1 MKEEKITFYNCDFC
15 NKKFN
20 RKDEA
25 LSCEKQHK
33 KERDFDNMKTFELKQ
48 SHLDLLK
55 ETSIGWNDC
64 EFGAPEIDP
73 KRPYGNSDGV
83 NDVAEALGI
92 KKTKDNVEGYDK
104 EEAKE
109 YDDKADYLNDLEWSD
124 KTYDYLMDIHKE
136 TQIALQI
143 ILHCQVFKLGKYIL
157 LEDGWQ
163 KWRQTK

>member
-1 MKEEKITFYNCDFC
+1 MIEEKVMFYNCEFC

-33 KERDFDNMKTFELKQ
+33 KEKDFDNMKIFELKKT
-48 SHLDLLK
+48 HLDLLK

-64 EFGAPEIDP
+64 EFGAPCINC

-83 NDVAEALGI
+83 NDVAEVLGI
-92 KKTKDNVEGYDK
+92 KKTKENVDGYDR

-109 YDDKADYLNDLEWSD
+109 YEDKGDYLNDLDWND
-124 KTYDYLMDIHKE
+124 KTYEYLKDIHKE

-143 ILHCQVFKLGKYIL
+143 ILHCQTFKLGKYKL
-157 LEDGWQ
+157 LNDGWQ
-163 KWRQTK
+163 KWDKIK